1 MNAQIHRDQEYLA
14 LVEEG
19 ASFFE
24 SKEYALAL
32 THFWKAFRL
41 RPSAPVVL
49 FNLGRTLEE
58 LNDPRAEDFYAAAA
72 TQGDTDASYQLA
84 TLCLRNGRTDDA
96 VLHIEAFLKLFK
108 GNEDEYTAWARNTLQ
123 QLCPS
128 PTLVWSKGK
137 RLHEN

>member
-1 MNAQIHRDQEYLA
+1 MNTESHHYAKYLS

-19 ASFFE
+19 ASLFE

-32 THFWKAFRL
+32 AHFWKAFRL

-58 LNDPRAEDFYAAAA
+58 LNDPRAEDFYAAAV

-84 TLCLRNGRTDDA
+84 TLCLRNRRTDDA
-96 VLHIEAFLKLFK
+96 VLHIKAFLKLFK
-108 GNEDEYTAWARNTLQ
+108 GNEDEYTVWARNALQ